1 MGANLEGRAV
11 LITGASS
18 GLGLAAAEAFAREGC
33 DVALLARGK
42 SGLQKAAKR
51 VRAHDRRALVTPADV
66 TDRDAVQA
74 AVDRTVEELGSL
86 DVLVLCAAGTVF
98 GPFLEVDPEDFD
110 HVTDVTYT
118 GAVNCVRAALPEL
131 ERSAGTIV
139 ATGSLMTKVP
149 LPTFSSYAAAKHA
162 ERGFLN
168 SLRVELK
175 ASGSAVEVTQLHPG
189 AIDTP
194 VWDDTPS
201 ATGFLPRRPPE
212 DDSADDVAEA
222 LVELARSPRAEVMFG
237 AEAQAIRW
245 LFDNVRPAGDLLLSV
260 VHHYYLSGKRPAVSD
275 LNALWSSLEKGV
287 TGNGTFHRPSLTRL
301 ATAPWRALVGG

>member
-1 MGANLEGRAV
+1 MGPLAGKSV

-18 GLGLAAAEAFAREGC
+18 GLGFAAAEAFAKEGC
-33 DVALLARGK
+33 DVALLARGRE
-42 SGLQKAAKR
+42 GLQKAAKR
-51 VRAHDRRALVTPADV
+51 VRAHGRRALVTPADV

-74 AVDRTVEELGSL
+74 AVDRTVKEFGTL

-98 GPFLEVDPEDFD
+98 GPFLEVEPEDFD
-110 HVTDVTYT
+110 RVTDVTYT

-175 ASGSAVEVTQLHPG
+175 ATRSPVEVAQLHPG
-189 AIDTP
+189 AINTP
-194 VWDDTPS
+194 VWDNTRS

-212 DDSADDVAEA
+212 NYSPHEVAGA
-222 LVELARSPRAEVMFG
+222 LVQLAENPKAEMMFG
-237 AEAQAIRW
+237 GEARAIQW
-245 LFDNVRPAGDLLLSV
+245 LFENVRPAGDLLLSV

-275 LNALWSSLEKGV
+275 VNALWTSVGKGV
-287 TGNGTFHRPSLTRL
+287 AANGSFQRPSLTRL
-301 ATAPWRALVGG
+301 ATAPWRAMVRS